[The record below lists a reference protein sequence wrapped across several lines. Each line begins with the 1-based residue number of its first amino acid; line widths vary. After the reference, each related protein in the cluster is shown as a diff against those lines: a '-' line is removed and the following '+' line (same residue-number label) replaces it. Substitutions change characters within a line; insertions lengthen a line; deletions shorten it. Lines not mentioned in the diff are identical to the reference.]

1 MEEGKKSQGLDVL
14 GNAMK
19 CLQPAPQAKEPT
31 LGDIF
36 KRMDVIVDQLNRMIE
51 LISLGGRND

>member
-1 MEEGKKSQGLDVL
+1 MEEMKKSQGLDVL
-14 GNAMK
+14 SNAMK

-36 KRMDVIVDQLNRMIE
+36 EKMDVIVDQLNRMIE
-51 LISLGGRND
+51 LIRMGGRA